1 MQFSKISLA
10 AAALYSSIVYAQ
22 GQVKVHVV
30 TVSGKTNTLTFSP
43 NNLVAEVGD
52 MVQFQFGVGNHTVTQ
67 STFDAPC
74 LPMGGAGTNTTAI
87 STGFMPVAANAT
99 TAPLYTIPIVNKT
112 PIWLYCAQGKHCQK
126 AMVMVINENTAKNA
140 SRSLNAYIAGAAAA
154 PVSVAPSGNTNTGTN
169 AGSGNKSNTSSGSDS
184 GSSTGT
190 DTTTSGTNTTSST
203 GTSSGK
209 GTSAGSV
216 GAGSGVKNSTT
227 IPGGGAGTLN
237 APYLAGLIALGAA
250 MLL

>member
-1 MQFSKISLA
+1 MQFSKITFA
-10 AAALYSSIVYAQ
+10 AAALYSSTVFAQ

-30 TVSGKTNTLTFSP
+30 WVSGKTNTLTFSP
-43 NNLVAEVGD
+43 NNLVADVGD

-74 LPMGGAGTNTTAI
+74 LPMGAGTNITAI
-87 STGFMPVAANAT
+87 STGFMPVAADAT
-99 TAPLYTIPIVNKT
+99 TAPLYTIPIVDKT
-112 PIWLYCAQGKHCQK
+112 PIWLYCAQSKHCQNG
-126 AMVMVINENTAKNA
+126 MVMVINENTAKNA
-140 SRSLNAYIAGAAAA
+140 SRSLNAYIAGSAAA
-154 PVSVAPSGNTNTGTN
+154 PVTVAPSGNTNTGTN
-169 AGSGNKSNTSSGSDS
+169 VGSSNGSNTSSGSGS

-190 DTTTSGTNTTSST
+190 DTTTSGADTTST
-203 GTSSGK
+203 GTSSGS

-216 GAGSGVKNSTT
+216 GTGSGVNNSTI

-237 APYLAGLIALGAA
+237 APYLAGLVALGAA